1 MVIKI
6 LKTCSGERFTY
17 YAGEV
22 VEAKQETA
30 KELIRA
36 GYAKSLKKV
45 EPKGK

>member
-17 YAGEV
+17 YEGEV
-22 VEAKQETA
+22 VEAKQEIA

-36 GYAKSLKKV
+36 GYAKPLTKAELADK
-45 EPKGK
+45 

>member
-22 VEAKQETA
+22 VEAKQEIA

-36 GYAKSLKKV
+36 GYAKPLKKA
-45 EPKGK
+45 ETKDK